1 VETLVM
7 FARLEKTFEKPLYA
21 ITDPLK
27 SFKGDNGKGIDYKKI
42 WSPEAEKLYGI
53 LPRRYW
59 QDFHLTIMTIDCI
72 IPPHTDTEIIT
83 SINFYLQ
90 TEGCKT
96 VFYKPKSNNLKTIQV
111 KNQTNGH
118 IYFEE
123 DLIEVDSF
131 IAKDFEVWLLDVT
144 QIHGVQGNFNL
155 RKALT
160 LGTFIHKYEDVL
172 KMLKET
178 GNGIC

>member
-1 VETLVM
+1 M

-96 VFYKPKSNNLKTIQV
+96 VFYKPKNNDLKTIQV

-178 GNGIC
+178 GNVVC

>member
-1 VETLVM
+1 M

-27 SFKGDNGKGIDYKKI
+27 SFKDENGRGIDYKKV
-42 WSPEAEKLYGI
+42 WSPEAEKIYGI
-53 LPRRYW
+53 LPKKYW

-90 TEGCKT
+90 TEGCRT
-96 VFYKPKSNNLKTIQV
+96 VFYKPKNNDLKTIQV

-131 IAKDFEVWLLDVT
+131 IAKDFEIWLLDVT

-172 KMLKET
+172 KMIKEKS
-178 GNGIC
+178 NVVC

>member
-1 VETLVM
+1 M

>member
-1 VETLVM
+1 M

-96 VFYKPKSNNLKTIQV
+96 VFYKPKNNDLKTIQV

-131 IAKDFEVWLLDVT
+131 IAKDFEIWLLDVT

-178 GNGIC
+178 GNVVC